1 MSDILE
7 RFWAKVDRRGPDEC
21 WPWLAG
27 VGSHGYGA
35 FYPSRRK
42 QVLAHRFALTLE
54 SPTDLRAE
62 ATHECDNKV
71 CVNPRHLRWALHEQ
85 NMAAFRYVL
94 GQYAPGNRPAVWAAW
109 GTLIE
114 KRPYLF
120 DALEQMLAI
129 GEEYHA
135 QWLTFGAR
143 SKAGHPHHP
152 LYLRRDSV
160 PEAFDVRAYCAA
172 QRARL
177 K

>member
-1 MSDILE
+1 M
-7 RFWAKVDRRGPDEC
+7 FNV
-21 WPWLAG
+21 
-27 VGSHGYGA
+27 
-35 FYPSRRK
+35 YPQR
-42 QVLAHRFALTLE
+42 A
-54 SPTDLRAE
+54 TDPNAMDTTFNR
-62 ATHECDNKV
+62 
-71 CVNPRHLRWALHEQ
+71 ALHEQ

-120 DALEQMLAI
+120 DALEEMLDI
-129 GEEYHA
+129 GEEFHA

-160 PEAFDVRAYCAA
+160 PEPFDVRAYCAA

>member
-1 MSDILE
+1 MSAVHE

-85 NMAAFRYVL
+85 NMFETALRGRAK
-94 GQYAPGNRPAVWAAW
+94 PGR
-109 GTLIE
+109 TL
-114 KRPYLF
+114 PG
-120 DALEQMLAI
+120 ACPS
-129 GEEYHA
+129 GHA
-135 QWLTFGAR
+135 YTPENTLT
-143 SKAGHPHHP
+143 STKAGRHGKRYEVHACRECNRI
-152 LYLRRDSV
+152 YLARRRAALK
-160 PEAFDVRAYCAA
+160 EAR
-172 QRARL
+172 RG
-177 K
+177 